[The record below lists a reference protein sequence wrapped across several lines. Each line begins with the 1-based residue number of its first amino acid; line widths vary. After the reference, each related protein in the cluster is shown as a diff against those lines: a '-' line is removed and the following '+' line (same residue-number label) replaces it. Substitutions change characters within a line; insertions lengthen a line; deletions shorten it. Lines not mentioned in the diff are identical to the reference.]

1 LLRILRERRLEFA
14 FEMDRFFTLKV
25 GQPMVR
31 NAVEGDYADGTGT
44 KVESTALQFLQA
56 ILNGNFL
63 FHSLKEI

>member
-1 LLRILRERRLEFA
+1 
-14 FEMDRFFTLKV
+14 M

-63 FHSLKEI
+63 FQSQRDLNSN

>member
-1 LLRILRERRLEFA
+1 
-14 FEMDRFFTLKV
+14 MDRFTFKRL

-44 KVESTALQFLQA
+44 KSRVYCFNNSQQA

-63 FHSLKEI
+63 PQSQRDLNSNYNKILVTSL